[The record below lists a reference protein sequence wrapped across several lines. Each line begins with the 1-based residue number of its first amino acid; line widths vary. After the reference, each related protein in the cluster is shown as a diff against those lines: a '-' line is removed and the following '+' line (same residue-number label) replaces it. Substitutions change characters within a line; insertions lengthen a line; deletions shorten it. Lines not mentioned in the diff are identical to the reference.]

1 MLWSG
6 CVVFYGYDNYPVMLE
21 VTTRF
26 GEGLGEKIR
35 AGDYS
40 FNLDQCYNIR
50 EVCGVEEY
58 I

>member
-1 MLWSG
+1 MVL
-6 CVVFYGYDNYPVMLE
+6 YGYDNYPLMLE

-26 GEGLGEKIR
+26 GEGLGEKII

-40 FNLDQCYNIR
+40 FNLGQCYNIR